1 MSLASDSKSRFHT
14 LTVRPQEEREVAV
27 VDANAGRS
35 DGQGMFGDN
44 VNVSVVI
51 PTLNEAANLPH
62 VLPLIPAW
70 VDEILVVDGRSTD
83 GTIEVAQ
90 ALVPDVVIVEEQ
102 RPGKGAALRAGFNAS
117 RGDIIITLDADGS
130 ANPAEMPLFVGALLS
145 GADFVKGSRFQQG
158 GGTDDMEWYRRLGN
172 WGLVELV
179 KLRFGGR
186 FTDLCYGYN
195 AFWRDVLPLID
206 IDNDDGFEIE
216 TSMNIQAMRA
226 GLNVYEVPSTEAPR
240 VNGVSNLRTIPD
252 GFRVLSTIIRLGLTR
267 STARRPVPAGH
278 RLYRRRPSAAEA
290 IESSMPAAWPE
301 KSG

>member
-1 MSLASDSKSRFHT
+1 
-14 LTVRPQEEREVAV
+14 VAV
-27 VDANAGRS
+27 VDANAGRRDV

-70 VDEILVVDGRSTD
+70 VDEIVVVDGRSTD

-195 AFWRDVLPLID
+195 AFWRDVLPLIE

-240 VNGVSNLRTIPD
+240 INGVSNLRTIPD
-252 GFRVLSTIIRLGLTR
+252 GFRVLSTIIRLGMTR
-267 STARRPVPAGH
+267 SSARRPVPAGH
-278 RLYRRRPSAAEA
+278 RLYRRRPTAAEA
-290 IESSMPAAWPE
+290 IEASMPSAWPE